1 MSDFTFLEEFA
12 TKARFLPFYARESES
27 FPVVSRHR
35 ITRELS
41 GADTWQAFDRSHPRL
56 SATQPQLQFVRVVR
70 QSIQLALAAV
80 LCVST
85 SAAAPHKVRV
95 RDVAEEQSLIAR
107 GGKVIADYGSFRLI
121 ETKEDFP
128 GGKKREQREDDSD
141 VIELNARRLNT
152 TTAEVKALRKPR
164 SPFFGKQLHL
174 IHFAGPIKPEWRATL
189 ESHGVKIVSYI
200 PQNAYLVRGDSAA
213 LARLQSWAGVTNI
226 VQWDGD
232 YANDFKIHPA
242 ARTTD
247 ANGQPQTPDT
257 DTFAIQLVEDAVANP
272 QTLALIEQLKLAPI
286 KRQFALLE
294 FVNVIVRLPA
304 DQLVNISSR
313 PDVISIQPYVD
324 PQQRD
329 ERQDQIIAGNLSG
342 SAPSGPG
349 YLAWLTGKGF
359 AQSQFEESGFAVDI
373 SDSGVDNGTT
383 TPGHFGL
390 YTGGNPF
397 AASRVIYNRVEGT
410 PNVGSTTAG
419 CDGHGTLNAH
429 IIMGYNAAPPGFP
442 HTDSAGYHYGLGVCP
457 FVKLGSSVI
466 FDSDA
471 YTFPNFANLQSKAY
485 HDGARI
491 SANSWGATNNT
502 YSVDSQTYDA
512 LVRDAQPGGST
523 FPTAGNQ
530 QMVIVF
536 AAGNKGSA
544 ANTVGS
550 PGTGKNVITVGASEN
565 VQSFAPANGGNS
577 ANGSDGCGVTDASAN
592 NANDIA
598 SFSSRGP
605 CSDGRQKPDL
615 VAPGTH
621 VSGGVGQSNTAT
633 SGNGVAIAC
642 FKASGVSALPG
653 AGACG
658 TPTIGNANN
667 FFPLGQQFYTVSS
680 GTSHS
685 TPAVAGACALLRQ
698 YFINTNLAP
707 PSPAMTKAYLMNS
720 TRYLTGVSANDNLW
734 SPNQGMGELNI
745 GTAFDGTPRVLRD
758 QMPADKFTATGQTRV
773 FTVSVTDTNKPF
785 RATLAWTDAPG
796 STTGNAFNND
806 LDMTVT
812 VVGNTY
818 KGNVFTGSFS
828 TTGGSADAKNN
839 VENIFLPAGTA
850 GTVVVTVSAANIN
863 SDGVPNEAPSLDQD
877 FALVLYNVSGVAV
890 SGYSMS
896 GESCFPTNN
905 AVDAGETVTVNF
917 QIVNSGTADVSDL
930 TATLLATNGVLLPS
944 GPQNYGTVSA
954 GGASVS
960 RPFTFIADG
969 NCGGSITATL
979 HLQSGATDLGTVTQV
994 IPIGNIVVQ
1003 TFNFTNATSL
1013 TIPSSGAASVY
1024 PSIITVSGIT
1034 GTVTKVTATLRGLSH
1049 RFPDDID
1056 TLLVKSGGTNV
1067 MLMSDVGGS
1076 PDINGVTLTFDDGA
1090 AASLPDSTSIT
1101 TGTWKP
1107 TNVDMSS
1114 DVMQSNAPAGPFGTT
1129 LWALTNGNPN
1139 TTWSLYVRD
1148 DSNMDSGSLTQGWVL
1163 SITTS
1168 NVYCCDSAL
1177 NTADLG
1183 VSQAASGS
1191 VTSVG
1196 GNVTFTLV
1204 VTNHGANPS
1213 AFVTLSNLLPPGL
1226 GFVSA
1231 TASQGVCSN
1240 VGGVVTC
1247 SLGLLNANESATVT
1261 IGTTALNGG
1270 LMTNHVMVGSG
1281 TLDPVPANN
1290 TAQLAVFVN
1299 TPPVISDVANK
1310 MIPENA
1316 DTGTI
1321 AFTIGDAETS
1331 PGDLTL
1337 LVESSNANLVPP
1349 GNITLSGSGS
1359 NRTVLITPATNQL
1372 GDATIT
1378 LIVSD
1383 GLATS
1388 SDSFVVSVM
1397 PANSMLVLVP
1407 VGDHIVVEGA
1417 TLTFTNM
1424 VSSGGS
1430 PAGFVLFSLVGAPSG
1445 ATIDPT
1451 NGIFAWTPTESQG
1464 PGTNQFFVVATDGGL
1479 PGLSATQSFTVIVIE
1494 TNVAPVLLP
1503 IPEQI
1508 VVEGDTLMLT
1518 NVVTDVDLPANALT
1532 FTLFAAPTNAVLN
1545 QTDGVF
1551 AWTPVEAQGPGTNVI
1566 TIIVTDDGLPSLSAT
1581 QSFTVIV
1588 LETNEPP
1595 TLAAVSNH
1603 YVVVGEQITITNLA
1617 FDADLPENFLT
1628 FSLLNAPTN
1637 ATIDPTNGLIEWTP
1651 LPSQSSST
1659 NNIVVV
1665 VADDG
1670 VPSLSATQSFTVVVI
1685 ASNLPPVLGVISNF
1699 TLIEGDTLTFTNVVS
1714 DADIPANT
1722 LLFSLLAAPTN
1733 AVLDGTNGV
1742 FTWTPLPAQAPST
1755 NVIVVIVTD
1764 DGVPV
1769 LSATQSFSVL
1779 VLQTN
1784 HPPVL
1789 AAIADRMI
1797 HAGTLVRFTNAVT
1810 DVNLPPDALSFS
1822 LDAGV
1827 PPGATVG
1834 ASDGLFLWATS
1845 DADANTTNIITV
1857 RVTDNGL
1864 PPLSDAMS
1872 FMLTVVERPL
1882 ITSLEFTNQTVQ
1894 VTWSAVS
1901 GQGYQLE
1908 YTTNLSQTNW
1918 SVVLPDVIS
1927 NGATAAQ
1934 TNIFDQVIPQYYRVR
1949 VLP

>member
-1 MSDFTFLEEFA
+1 MFNFTFLDEFA
-12 TKARFLPFYARESES
+12 TKARFLQFYARESES

-41 GADTWQAFDRSHPRL
+41 GAGTRQAFDRSHLRV
-56 SATQPQLQFVRVVR
+56 SATQPQFQNVRVIR
-70 QSIQLALAAV
+70 RSIWLALAAA
-80 LCVST
+80 LCLS
-85 SAAAPHKVRV
+85 SSAAPHKVRV
-95 RDVAEEQSLIAR
+95 RDAAEEQSLIAR

-121 ETKEDFP
+121 ETEEDYP

-141 VIELNARRLNT
+141 VIELNARHLNT
-152 TTAEVKALRKPR
+152 SADDVKALRKR
-164 SPFFGKQLHL
+164 RTPFSGKQLHL

-213 LARLQSWAGVTNI
+213 LARLQLWAGVTNI

-232 YANDFKIHPA
+232 YTIDFKIHPA
-242 ARTTD
+242 VRATD
-247 ANGQPQTPDT
+247 ANGRPRTPDT
-257 DTFAIQLVEDAVANP
+257 DTFAIQLAEDADANP

-294 FVNVIVRLPA
+294 FVNIIVRLPA
-304 DQLVNISSR
+304 DQLANISSR
-313 PDVISIQPYVD
+313 PDVISIQPYVN
-324 PQQRD
+324 PRQRD

-342 SAPSGPG
+342 STPSGPG

-359 AQSQFEESGFAVDI
+359 AQDQFEESGFVVDI

-390 YTGGNPF
+390 YAGGNPL

-410 PNVGSTTAG
+410 PNVGSTAAG

-429 IIMGYNAAPPGFP
+429 IIMGYNAAPLGFP
-442 HTDSAGYHYGLGVCP
+442 HTDSTGYHYGLGVCP

-485 HDGARI
+485 QDGARI

-502 YSVDSQTYDA
+502 YSVDAQAYDA
-512 LVRDAQPGGST
+512 LVRDAQPNGST

-565 VQSFAPANGGNS
+565 VQSFTPANGGNS
-577 ANGSDGCGVTDASAN
+577 ANGSDGCGVTDVSAN
-592 NANDIA
+592 SANDIA

-621 VSGGVGQSNTAT
+621 VSGGVGQSSTTT

-658 TPTIGNANN
+658 TPIIGNANN

-720 TRYLTGVSANDNLW
+720 TRYLNGVGANDNLW
-734 SPNQGMGELNI
+734 SPNQGMGELNL
-745 GTAFDGTPRVLRD
+745 GAAFDGTPRILRD
-758 QMPADKFTATGQTRV
+758 QLAADKFTATGQTRV

-806 LDMTVT
+806 LDLTVT
-812 VVGNTY
+812 VGGNTY

-839 VENIFLPAGTA
+839 VESIFLPAGTA
-850 GTVVVTVSAANIN
+850 GTVIVTVSAANIN
-863 SDGVPNEAPSLDQD
+863 SDGVPNEAPPLDQD

-917 QIVNSGTADVSDL
+917 QVVNSGTADVSDL

-954 GGASVS
+954 GGAVVS
-960 RPFTFIADG
+960 RPFTFIAG
-969 NCGGSITATL
+969 GSCGGSITAML
-979 HLQSGATDLGTVTQV
+979 HLQSGGTDLGTVTQV
-994 IPIGNIVVQ
+994 LPIGNVVVQ

-1056 TLLVKSGGTNV
+1056 ALLVKSGGTNV

-1101 TGTWKP
+1101 SGTWKP

-1129 LWALTNGNPN
+1129 MWALTNGNPN

-1177 NTADLG
+1177 SAADLG
-1183 VSQAASGS
+1183 VSQSASGTA
-1191 VTSVG
+1191 TSVG

-1213 AFVTLSNLLPPGL
+1213 AFVTLTNLLPPGL

-1231 TASQGVCSN
+1231 SASQGVCSST
-1240 VGGVVTC
+1240 GGVVTC

-1261 IGTTALNGG
+1261 IETTALSGG
-1270 LMTNHVMVGSG
+1270 VKTNHVIVGSG
-1281 TLDPVPANN
+1281 TYDPALGNN
-1290 TAQLAVFVN
+1290 TARLAVFVN
-1299 TPPVISDVANK
+1299 TPPFISHVANQV
-1310 MIPENA
+1310 IPENA
-1316 DTGTI
+1316 DTGMI

-1337 LVESSNANLVPP
+1337 LVESSNTNLVPP

-1359 NRTVLITPATNQL
+1359 NRTVLITPAANQL
-1372 GDATIT
+1372 GDAIIT

-1383 GLATS
+1383 GLETA
-1388 SDSFVVSVM
+1388 SDSFVVIVM
-1397 PANSMLVLVP
+1397 SANSTLVLAP
-1407 VGDHIVVEGA
+1407 MGDHIVVEGA
-1417 TLTFTNM
+1417 TLTFTN
-1424 VSSGGS
+1424 VVSGGGS
-1430 PAGFVLFSLVGAPSG
+1430 LAGFVSFSLAGAPAG

-1451 NGIFAWTPTESQG
+1451 NGVFAWTPTEAQG
-1464 PGTNQFFVVATDGGL
+1464 PGTNQLFVIATDGGL
-1479 PGLSATQSFTVIVIE
+1479 PGLSATQSFTVV
-1494 TNVAPVLLP
+1494 
-1503 IPEQI
+1503 
-1508 VVEGDTLMLT
+1508 
-1518 NVVTDVDLPANALT
+1518 
-1532 FTLFAAPTNAVLN
+1532 
-1545 QTDGVF
+1545 
-1551 AWTPVEAQGPGTNVI
+1551 
-1566 TIIVTDDGLPSLSAT
+1566 
-1581 QSFTVIV
+1581 V

-1595 TLAAVSNH
+1595 TLTAISNYH
-1603 YVVVGEQITITNLA
+1603 VFVGEQITITNSVS
-1617 FDADLPENFLT
+1617 DGDLPENTLI

-1637 ATIDPTNGLIEWTP
+1637 ATIDPVNGLFAWTP
-1651 LPSQSSST
+1651 LPSQSPST
-1659 NNIVVV
+1659 NSIFVVV
-1665 VADDG
+1665 VDDG
-1670 VPSLSATQSFTVVVI
+1670 VPSLSATQGFTVVVI
-1685 ASNLPPVLGVISNF
+1685 ASNSPPVLGVISNF
-1699 TLIEGDTLTFTNVVS
+1699 AVIEGDTLTFTNFVS
-1714 DADIPANT
+1714 DADIPANK
-1722 LLFSLLAAPTN
+1722 LLFSLLSAPAN
-1733 AVLDGTNGV
+1733 AVLDATNGV
-1742 FTWTPLPAQAPST
+1742 FTWTPMPAQAPST
-1755 NVIVVIVTD
+1755 NVIVLMVTD

-1769 LSATQSFSVL
+1769 LSATQSFSVV

-1789 AAIADRMI
+1789 AAIADRKV
-1797 HAGTLVRFTNAVT
+1797 HAGTLVRFTNVVT
-1810 DVNLPPDALSFS
+1810 DANLPPDALSFT
-1822 LDAGV
+1822 LDAGA

-1857 RVTDNGL
+1857 RVTDSGL

-1934 TNIFDQVIPQYYRVR
+1934 TNIFDQVSPQYYRVR